1 MVVKILDVPA
11 AAAVSVCDTT
21 QMWSRLWTL
30 HVSVRG
36 ESGDLGVC
44 VCVCV
49 FRRDFSHMWWHY
61 RETFKPR
68 TSRKLTEF
76 QSVGL
81 QTVRLLFTAA
91 QRTDL
96 CVCTLTFTLF
106 LFYTVAVS
114 FFTRLSGSTSCSV
127 TVTVCCNI
135 LFCPAD
141 LWPDAVRKHFIELQL
156 NSLLF
161 EGDSEVSRQQHL
173 TSIVWQTCITLCTFI
188 I

>member
-76 QSVGL
+76 LSVGL
-81 QTVRLLFTAA
+81 QTVRLLFTPA

-96 CVCTLTFTLF
+96 CVSVLW
-106 LFYTVAVS
+106 
-114 FFTRLSGSTSCSV
+114 LSHY
-127 TVTVCCNI
+127 
-135 LFCPAD
+135 F
-141 LWPDAVRKHFIELQL
+141 HFILL
-156 NSLLF
+156 LFPSLL
-161 EGDSEVSRQQHL
+161 VSQVQPL
-173 TSIVWQTCITLCTFI
+173 AQLPSPFAVTSFSVLQTSDPTPSANTSSSFSSIVFCLKEILKCLVNNI
-188 I
+188 